1 MAAYPDRVR
10 ADAARNRQK
19 ILDAARSAYVTRGFD
34 EPMEAVARAA
44 GVGVG
49 TLYRHF
55 PDRAALVRAV
65 VADRLAHVGLLVA
78 GSRADLDGPDP
89 GGAWDRFLDA
99 FLDSGLPVLVPLFAQ
114 RARDAEVFTPELV
127 EQRAR
132 TAGAAGELVHAAQ
145 RLGLVREDVGVPEI
159 LFMFASALRPLP
171 GLPDEIN
178 AALLER
184 RAPLLRA
191 ALRPGGDP
199 LPGRRV
205 EVEDLLPLLAPR

>member
-1 MAAYPDRVR
+1 
-10 ADAARNRQK
+10 
-19 ILDAARSAYVTRGFD
+19 
-34 EPMEAVARAA
+34 MESVARAA

-49 TLYRHF
+49 TVYRHF
-55 PDRAALVRAV
+55 PDRATLVRAV
-65 VADRLAHVGLLVA
+65 VADRLDHVGALVTA
-78 GSRADLDGPDP
+78 GRAGLDGADP
-89 GGAWDRFLDA
+89 HAAWEQFLDG
-99 FLDSGLPVLVPLFAQ
+99 FLASGLPVLVSLFAQ
-114 RARDAEVFTPELV
+114 RARDAEVFSPELV

-132 TAGAAGELVHAAQ
+132 TAEGAGELVRTAQ

-184 RAPLLRA
+184 RAPLLRS

-205 EVEDLLPLLAPR
+205 EVADLLPLLTPR

>member
-1 MAAYPDRVR
+1 MR

-19 ILDAARSAYVTRGFD
+19 ILDAARAVYVSRGFD
-34 EPMEAVARAA
+34 EPMESVARAA

-55 PDRAALVRAV
+55 PDRAALIRAV
-65 VADRLAHVGLLVA
+65 VADRLEHVGRLVA
-78 GSRADLDGPDP
+78 DGHAGLAGPDP
-89 GGAWDRFLDA
+89 RGAWEAFLDG
-99 FLDSGLPVLVPLFAQ
+99 FLDSGLPVLVPVFAQ

-127 EQRAR
+127 ERRAR

-159 LFMFASALRPLP
+159 LFMFAAALRPLP
-171 GLPDEIN
+171 GLPDEVN
-178 AALLER
+178 AALLAR
-184 RAPLLRA
+184 RAPLLRG
-191 ALRPGGDP
+191 ALRPGSEP

-205 EVEDLLPLLAPR
+205 EVEDLLPLLTPR